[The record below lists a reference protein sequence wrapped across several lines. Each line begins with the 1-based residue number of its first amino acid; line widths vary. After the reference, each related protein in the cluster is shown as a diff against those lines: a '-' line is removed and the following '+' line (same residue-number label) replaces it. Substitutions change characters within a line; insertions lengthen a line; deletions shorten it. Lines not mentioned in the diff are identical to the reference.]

1 MKYLGH
7 SYTKNYLLFIWKS
20 KLTGILYFYLC
31 NLATLSDQHPVTMS
45 FTWAAVSLQATESS
59 IFCCCTVFRT
69 QIHLYSI
76 VLSKCL
82 TRCPLSICNRVFPL
96 NSILTCLGPSVPALF
111 SSFQQELDHSVPT
124 VTPWRM

>member
-20 KLTGILYFYLC
+20 NLTGILYFYLC
-31 NLATLSDQHPVTMS
+31 NLAILSDQHPVTMS

-59 IFCCCTVFRT
+59 IFCCCTVIRT

-82 TRCPLSICNRVFPL
+82 THCPFPFATGYFL
-96 NSILTCLGPSVPALF
+96 
-111 SSFQQELDHSVPT
+111 
-124 VTPWRM
+124 